1 MKKRKIK
8 QDLLYLNNILIIYLK
23 KKSQIKKNC
32 LETNSFEIE
41 DNILNTKFDYLIKI
55 KKKIYLMKN
64 MKVMCQNEEILKI

>member
-32 LETNSFEIE
+32 LDTNSYEIE
-41 DNILNTKFDYLIKI
+41 DDILNTKFDYLIKI